1 MMNKKMTK
9 SIQQNNFIKLFKIL
23 FVVTLFLPMIIF
35 GKEKEL
41 NIYLFYGDKCPHCAE
56 LEKFLDKYLEDNKNV
71 VLNKY
76 EVWSNKENQEKYKE
90 VQKILNDYSN
100 GVPYLI
106 IGNNV
111 ITGYDSEITPER
123 IKNTITYYSN
133 FDYKDKVGIYLE
145 TTTEEEENLK
155 EDGKKYEDTEVNIP
169 ILGKKKSK
177 EVPIL
182 LSAIVIGLVDGFNP
196 CAMWI
201 LIFLISMLLGMKNAK
216 RKWAL
221 GITFL
226 LSSALVYFLFLI
238 SWLNLAV
245 FLNNVILIRMGIS
258 IIAVFFGIL
267 TILKFFFVKE
277 DDGCEVVDKSGRKKI
292 INSIKKIIKEKSFIL
307 ALLGIIVLAAS
318 VNVIELLCSLGLPV
332 MFTQILTINEV
343 SKTAQI
349 IYSLIY
355 VFFFLIDDIVV
366 FIIAMKTLEIKAISN
381 KFGKYSHLIGGII
394 MLIIGFLMIYKPEW
408 LMFNF

>member
-1 MMNKKMTK
+1 MNKKMTK
-9 SIQQNNFIKLFKIL
+9 GIQENNFIKLFKIL
-23 FVVTLFLPMIIF
+23 FIITLFFPIVIF
-35 GKEKEL
+35 GKAKEL

-56 LEKFLDKYLEDNKNV
+56 LEKFLEQYLDDNKNV
-71 VLNKY
+71 ILNKY

-133 FDYKDKVGIYLE
+133 FDYKDKVGIYLG

-155 EDGKKYEDTEVNIP
+155 EDGKKYEDAEVNIP

-182 LSAIVIGLVDGFNP
+182 LSTILIGLVDGFNP
-196 CAMWI
+196 CARWI
-201 LIFLISMLLGMKNAK
+201 LIYLISMLLGMKNVK

-245 FLNNVILIRMGIS
+245 FLNNIILIRMGIS

-307 ALLGIIVLAAS
+307 ALFGIVVLAAS

-366 FIIAMKTLEIKAISN
+366 FTIAMKTLEIKAISN

>member
-1 MMNKKMTK
+1 MNKKMTK
-9 SIQQNNFIKLFKIL
+9 GIQENNFIKLFKIL
-23 FVVTLFLPMIIF
+23 FIIILFFPIVIF

-56 LEKFLDKYLEDNKNV
+56 LEKFLEQYLDDNKNV
-71 VLNKY
+71 ILNKY

-133 FDYKDKVGIYLE
+133 FDYKDKVGIYLG

-155 EDGKKYEDTEVNIP
+155 EDGKKYEDAEVNIP

-182 LSAIVIGLVDGFNP
+182 LSTILIGLVDGFNP

-201 LIFLISMLLGMKNAK
+201 LIFLISMLLGMKNVK

-245 FLNNVILIRMGIS
+245 FLNNIILIRMGIS

-307 ALLGIIVLAAS
+307 ALFGIVVLAAS

-366 FIIAMKTLEIKAISN
+366 FTIAMKTLEIKAISN

>member
-1 MMNKKMTK
+1 MNKKMTK
-9 SIQQNNFIKLFKIL
+9 GIQENNFIKLFKIL
-23 FVVTLFLPMIIF
+23 FIITLFFPIVIF
-35 GKEKEL
+35 GKAKEL

-56 LEKFLDKYLEDNKNV
+56 LEKFLEQYLDDNKNV
-71 VLNKY
+71 ILNKY

-133 FDYKDKVGIYLE
+133 FDYKDKVGIYLG

-155 EDGKKYEDTEVNIP
+155 EDGKKYEDAEVNIP

-182 LSAIVIGLVDGFNP
+182 LSTILIGLVDGFNP

-201 LIFLISMLLGMKNAK
+201 LIFLISMLLGMKNVK

-307 ALLGIIVLAAS
+307 ALFGIVVLAAS

-366 FIIAMKTLEIKAISN
+366 FTIAMKTLEIKAISN

>member
-1 MMNKKMTK
+1 MNKKMTK
-9 SIQQNNFIKLFKIL
+9 GIQENNFIKLFKIL
-23 FVVTLFLPMIIF
+23 FIITLFFPIVIF
-35 GKEKEL
+35 GKAKEL

-56 LEKFLDKYLEDNKNV
+56 LEKFLEQYLDDNKNV
-71 VLNKY
+71 ILNKY

-133 FDYKDKVGIYLE
+133 FDYKDKVGIYLG

-182 LSAIVIGLVDGFNP
+182 LSTILIGLVDGFNP

-201 LIFLISMLLGMKNAK
+201 LIFLISMLLGMKNVK

-245 FLNNVILIRMGIS
+245 FLNNIILIRMGIS

-307 ALLGIIVLAAS
+307 ALFGIVVLAAS

-366 FIIAMKTLEIKAISN
+366 FTIAMKTLEIKAISN

>member
-1 MMNKKMTK
+1 MNKKMTK
-9 SIQQNNFIKLFKIL
+9 GIQENNFIKLFKIL
-23 FVVTLFLPMIIF
+23 FIITLFFPIVIF
-35 GKEKEL
+35 GKAKEL

-56 LEKFLDKYLEDNKNV
+56 LEKFLEQYLDDNKNV
-71 VLNKY
+71 ILNKY

-133 FDYKDKVGIYLE
+133 FDYKDKVGIYLG

-182 LSAIVIGLVDGFNP
+182 LSTILIGLVDGFNP

-201 LIFLISMLLGMKNAK
+201 LIFLISMLLGMKNVK

-245 FLNNVILIRMGIS
+245 FLNNIILIRMGIS

-307 ALLGIIVLAAS
+307 ALFGIVVLAAS

-343 SKTAQI
+343 SKTSQI

-366 FIIAMKTLEIKAISN
+366 FTIAMKTLEIKAISN

>member
-9 SIQQNNFIKLFKIL
+9 GIQENNFIKLFKIL
-23 FVVTLFLPMIIF
+23 FIITLFFPIVIF
-35 GKEKEL
+35 GKAKEL

-56 LEKFLDKYLEDNKNV
+56 LEKFLEQYLDDNKNV
-71 VLNKY
+71 ILNKY

-133 FDYKDKVGIYLE
+133 FDYKDKVGIYLG

-155 EDGKKYEDTEVNIP
+155 EDGKKYEDAEVNIP

-182 LSAIVIGLVDGFNP
+182 LSTILIGLVDGFNP

-201 LIFLISMLLGMKNAK
+201 LIFLISMLLGMKNVK

-245 FLNNVILIRMGIS
+245 FLNNIILIRMGIS

-307 ALLGIIVLAAS
+307 ALFGIVVLAAS

-366 FIIAMKTLEIKAISN
+366 FTIAMKTLEIKAISN

>member
-1 MMNKKMTK
+1 MKKLLKT
-9 SIQQNNFIKLFKIL
+9 LLIL
-23 FVVTLFLPMIIF
+23 ILIIPITIF

-41 NIYLFYGDKCPHCAE
+41 NIYLFYGKTCPHCAE
-56 LEKFLDKYLEDNKNV
+56 LEEFLDSYLEEHKNV
-71 VLNKY
+71 ILNKY
-76 EVWSNKENQEKYKE
+76 EVWENKENQEKYTE
-90 VQKILNDYSN
+90 VKKILDDNSN

-106 IGNNV
+106 IGNNS

-123 IKNTITYYSN
+123 IKNTITYYEN
-133 FDYKDKVGIYLE
+133 FDYKDKVGIYLG
-145 TTTEEEENLK
+145 TVKEEDENQK
-155 EDGKKYEDTEVNIP
+155 NDIKKYEDDELNIP
-169 ILGKKKSK
+169 ILGNKKGKD
-177 EVPIL
+177 VPIL
-182 LSAIVIGLVDGFNP
+182 LSTIIIGLVDGFNP

-201 LIFLISMLLGMKNAK
+201 LIFLISMLLGMENKK

-226 LSSALVYFLFLI
+226 FSSALVYFLFLI

-258 IIAVFFGIL
+258 IIAVFFGIW
-267 TILKFFFVKE
+267 TILKFFFVKK
-277 DDGCEVVDKSGRKKI
+277 DNGCEVVDKKSRKRI
-292 INSIKKIIKEKSFIL
+292 VNSIKKIIKEKSFIL
-307 ALLGIIVLAAS
+307 ALLGIVVLAAS
-318 VNVIELLCSLGLPV
+318 VNIIELLCSLGLPV

-355 VFFFLIDDIVV
+355 VFFFLIDDIII